1 MFKIGDCV
9 RQKIGGCRHRVF
21 GIIDDDRGF
30 RYKALRIEGSPS
42 AGCWI
47 EISELKA
54 DGWEVAEPPPGEC
67 KYTVGQVVLSK
78 FGNPVAGSHPAIIT
92 KVIPGVAPEF
102 NQYSL
107 VHVTLEGEYSRS
119 DTIYEKDLEKDY
131 ILRRDLHWLT
141 TCGSPTGIV
150 RSFLEKKASELEGQA
165 KELRGLMERIH
176 HL

>member
-1 MFKIGDCV
+1 MFKIGDCI

-21 GIIDDDRGF
+21 HIIDDDRGF
-30 RYKALRIEGSPS
+30 RYKVLRIEG
-42 AGCWI
+42 GTGWI
-47 EISELKA
+47 EISDLKA
-54 DGWEVAEPPPGEC
+54 DGWEVVEPPPGET

-78 FGNPVAGSHPAIIT
+78 FGNPIAGSHPAIIT

-107 VHVTLEGEYSRS
+107 VHVTLNGEYNRS

-131 ILRRDLHWLT
+131 ILKRDLHWLT
-141 TCGSPTGIV
+141 TNGSPTGII
-150 RSFLEKKASELEGQA
+150 RSYIEKKAQELEAQA
-165 KELRGLMERIH
+165 KALRELLERMH